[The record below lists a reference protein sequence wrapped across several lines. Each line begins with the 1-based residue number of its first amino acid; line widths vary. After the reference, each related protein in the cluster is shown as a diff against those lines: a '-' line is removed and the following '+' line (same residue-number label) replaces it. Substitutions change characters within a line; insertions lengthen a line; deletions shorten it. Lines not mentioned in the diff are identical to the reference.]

1 MGGSDSPKVC
11 VKFIYLLLT
20 YCYDAHLGLHI
31 LSILHNILSNNVAI
45 IGLPTFVLITGMI
58 CSVLTWSYNVDVPAE
73 RSILKFQHHYG
84 TKVPGL
90 QP

>member
-1 MGGSDSPKVC
+1 MMLILVYI
-11 VKFIYLLLT
+11 FYQ
-20 YCYDAHLGLHI
+20 YCI
-31 LSILHNILSNNVAI
+31 TTLSNAVGI